1 MSCAINVV
9 SAYLGNSRTATTAA
23 RYQWNYGQVLRIN
36 GIDLPHSFQ
45 VHFSNTPK
53 VGTSTTSIGTGG
65 EVVIPDAYLTTGKT
79 VYAWIFLHNADTDGE
94 TMYAITIPVIPR
106 PQPTDEEPT
115 PVQQSEI
122 NQLIDALNS
131 GVDRAETAADS
142 AEAAQTAAE
151 TAAGESA
158 ASATTAAQKASEAAI
173 SAGNAEQSAQ
183 AAVASATA
191 AEGSAAAASQ
201 AATNAAESATAAQDS
216 ADDAADS
223 ADRAE
228 QAAGQAGYMFFY
240 INEDGDL
247 IYQRTPNVDVDFYLD
262 DGDLYVRATA

>member
-9 SAYLGNSRTATTAA
+9 SAYLGNGRTATTAA
-23 RYQWNYGQVLRIN
+23 RYQWNYGQILRIN

-173 SAGNAEQSAQ
+173 SVGNAEQSAQ
-183 AAVASATA
+183 AAAASATA

-216 ADDAADS
+216 ADDAAES

-228 QAAGQAGYMFFY
+228 QAAGQSGYMFFY
-240 INEDGDL
+240 IDENGHL
-247 IYQRTPNVDVDFYLD
+247 IYQRTDNVDVDFYLS
-262 DGDLYVRATA
+262 DGHLYVRAA

>member
-1 MSCAINVV
+1 MSCAINIVT
-9 SAYLGNSRTATTAA
+9 AYLGKSKRAVTAE

-36 GIDLPHSFQ
+36 GVDLPHSFQ
-45 VHFSNTPK
+45 AHFSNTPI
-53 VGTSTTSIGTGG
+53 VGTAKTFIGTDGQV
-65 EVVIPDAYLTTGKT
+65 EIPDEYLTTGKP
-79 VYAWIFLHNADTDGE
+79 VYVWIFLHHANTDGE
-94 TMYAITIPVIPR
+94 TMYFITVPVIPR
-106 PQPTDEEPT
+106 PKPVDEEPT

-122 NQLIDALNS
+122 NQLISVLNS
-131 GVDRAETAADS
+131 GVERAETAAEAAEDS
-142 AEAAQTAAE
+142 ATASQTSAE
-151 TAAGESA
+151 ESA
-158 ASATTAAQKASEAAI
+158 GSATASAQKASEAAL
-173 SAGNAEQSAQ
+173 SAGNAAQSAQ
-183 AAVASATA
+183 AAAGSASAA
-191 AEGSAAAASQ
+191 AGSAAAASQ